1 MSFNSKL
8 ILTKYNATVEA
19 KLLEIVHCTDPGW
32 PDYVMWIV
40 ETTSEDTP
48 RRLEGY
54 YAVGPEGLG
63 ELRVDDHENRQ
74 SVVWDIREQPYV

>member
-8 ILTKYNATVEA
+8 ILTKYDARVEA
-19 KLLEIVHCTDPGW
+19 KLLEIVHCTDPEGW
-32 PDYVMWIV
+32 DYIMWTV

-48 RRLEGY
+48 RRFVGY
-54 YAVGPEGLG
+54 YTVGPEGLG

-74 SVVWDIREQPYV
+74 TVVWDIREQHYV

>member
-8 ILTKYNATVEA
+8 ILTKYDATVEA
-19 KLLEIVHCTDPGW
+19 KLLEIVHCTDPEGW
-32 PDYVMWIV
+32 DYIMWTV

-48 RRLEGY
+48 RRFVGY

-74 SVVWDIREQPYV
+74 SVIWDIREQLYV